1 LKQRSWILVGVA
13 ATVVIGTLAYGLSPF
28 LAFSRLK
35 DAAKSGNRDR
45 LEDLVDFPTVRENL
59 KSELAAGLMK
69 SITASPE
76 ARGNPFA
83 GVGALLIPTI
93 TDRMVDSIITP
104 DGIALVLSRGKVSRP
119 SEEPSAKS
127 PATKDSSNI
136 EAVLSYR
143 TLNRFHADLR
153 RRDQPETTLAL
164 TLERRGWF
172 GWRLIRIDIP
182 QSLFDPTPP
191 MADVATADT
200 VSPREVDS
208 AAPAATSDQSASIGS
223 SRSDLCRAVALVHV
237 PSIESPESALAP
249 GDVQDSVTQY
259 NVSKKTGVGSFC
271 SHGGYCYPRFI
282 SIGGKLTEVLQL
294 KNCRIGG
301 KTSEDEDQTR
311 YSVDL
316 DRSKNSQ
323 ADLKYNDL
331 TNTLLTMGLCTACAG
346 NAAQYYLQKPSSEC
360 GLLVKSALEGDPA
373 SKEKL
378 LESPDYCQWR
388 Q

>member
-1 LKQRSWILVGVA
+1 
-13 ATVVIGTLAYGLSPF
+13 
-28 LAFSRLK
+28 
-35 DAAKSGNRDR
+35 
-45 LEDLVDFPTVRENL
+45 
-59 KSELAAGLMK
+59 
-69 SITASPE
+69 
-76 ARGNPFA
+76 
-83 GVGALLIPTI
+83 
-93 TDRMVDSIITP
+93 
-104 DGIALVLSRGKVSRP
+104 
-119 SEEPSAKS
+119 
-127 PATKDSSNI
+127 
-136 EAVLSYR
+136 
-143 TLNRFHADLR
+143 
-153 RRDQPETTLAL
+153 
-164 TLERRGWF
+164 
-172 GWRLIRIDIP
+172 
-182 QSLFDPTPP
+182 
-191 MADVATADT
+191 
-200 VSPREVDS
+200 
-208 AAPAATSDQSASIGS
+208 
-223 SRSDLCRAVALVHV
+223 LVHV

-301 KTSEDEDQTR
+301 KTSEDEDETR

-316 DRSKNSQ
+316 DRLKNSQ

>member
-1 LKQRSWILVGVA
+1 
-13 ATVVIGTLAYGLSPF
+13 
-28 LAFSRLK
+28 
-35 DAAKSGNRDR
+35 
-45 LEDLVDFPTVRENL
+45 VRENL

-69 SITASPE
+69 SITANPE

-83 GVGALLIPTI
+83 GVGALLIPAI

-119 SEEPSAKS
+119 GEEPSAES

-143 TLNRFHADLR
+143 TLNRFHADLQ

-172 GWRLIRIDIP
+172 GWKLIRIDIP

-191 MADVATADT
+191 MATVATADT
-200 VSPREVDS
+200 ASPQEVNS
-208 AAPAATSDQSASIGS
+208 TPAATSDENASNDS
-223 SRSDLCRAVALVHV
+223 SGSDLCRAVALVHV
-237 PSIESPESALAP
+237 PSIENPESALAP
-249 GDVQDSVTQY
+249 GEVQDSVTQY
-259 NVSKKTGVGSFC
+259 RVSKKTGVGSFC

-282 SIGGKLTEVLQL
+282 TIGGKLTEALQL
-294 KNCRIGG
+294 QNCRIGG
-301 KTSEDEDQTR
+301 KTFEYEDDTG

-331 TNTLLTMGLCTACAG
+331 TKTLSSMGLCNACAD

-378 LESPDYCQWR
+378 LESPHYCQWR